1 MNHLKSRTM
10 LKKLKTNRWNLEVE
24 VHEMK
29 VTITILIVSFFFLSG
44 VPGYAVPRKLLEAY
58 KKEYSFLEE
67 TKRQLRGRLA
77 QVEKLTKSKVEQG
90 EEEIERLQRGLVGLK
105 AQNDDL
111 EEKLQVSNRNDDTE
125 NDEERLLDL
134 LERADHRMKEAG
146 LKFENGKELSLQ
158 VMGENLK
165 KMFIAGGRLI
175 TRGGQVRRVKG
186 KYFLADGKLVSGDL
200 IQVGRIATFGL
211 AADGVGA
218 LAPAGEG
225 RLKLWPTSS
234 QKTALALSRG
244 ERIPSLE
251 ILVYETLEKPLTP
264 KKTMSLLETIR
275 AGGIIAWVIVGIG
288 VLAFLLILVRMAILF
303 FYGRGAKKLAR
314 KVEPLVAEKNYDAA
328 KIYLK
333 SKRGASSHV
342 IRAAIEG
349 MGFGR
354 ERINDKVS
362 EALLGEVPKIERF
375 GAAIT
380 VFAAVAPLLGLL
392 GTVTGM
398 ISTFDVIT
406 EHGTGDPKL
415 LSGGISEALITTQLG
430 LCVAIPTLL
439 VGTLL
444 RGWAMGIQSGIEQ
457 AAMKIINIDQY
468 NISGSL
474 EELEGGEKK
483 GTFTEKSS
491 QKAAAQEETTKKEAG
506 KEKTSDGLIIED
518 RTGAPQETGEKVEP
532 GLCNHFVLTQ
542 QNSAK
547 GEGETHYSGR

>member
-1 MNHLKSRTM
+1 M
-10 LKKLKTNRWNLEVE
+10 KL
-24 VHEMK
+24 
-29 VTITILIVSFFFLSG
+29 TINILVFSVLFLSG
-44 VPGYAVPRKLLEAY
+44 VRGYAVPKKLLDAY

-67 TKRQLRGRLA
+67 TKRQLRGRVA
-77 QVEKLTKSKVEQG
+77 QIEKLTKSKVEEG
-90 EEEIERLQRGLVGLK
+90 EEQIERLQRSLVGLK

-111 EEKLQVSNRNDDTE
+111 EDKLQVSNRNDDAE
-125 NDEERLLDL
+125 NEEERLLDL
-134 LERADHRMKEAG
+134 LERADHRMNEAG
-146 LKFENGKELSLQ
+146 LKFEKGKELSLP

-165 KMFIAGGRLI
+165 KIFIAGGRLI

-186 KYFLADGKLVSGDL
+186 EYFLADGKLVFGDL

-211 AADGVGA
+211 AEEGVGA

-225 RLKLWPTSS
+225 RLKLWPADSE
-234 QKTALALSRG
+234 KTAIAISKG
-244 ERIPSLE
+244 KKVPSLK
-251 ILVYETLEKPLTP
+251 ILVYETLDKPLTP
-264 KKTMSLLETIR
+264 KKTMTLLETIR

-288 VLAFLLILVRMAILF
+288 ALAFLLILVRIGILF
-303 FYGRGAKKLAR
+303 FYGKGAKKLAR
-314 KVEPLVAEKNYDAA
+314 KVEPLVAEKNYDGA
-328 KIYLK
+328 KDYLK
-333 SKRGASSHV
+333 NKRGASSQV

-362 EALLGEVPKIERF
+362 EALLGEMPKIERF

-439 VGTLL
+439 VGTLI

-468 NISGSL
+468 SNNSSL
-474 EELEGGEKK
+474 EKLK
-483 GTFTEKSS
+483 GRE
-491 QKAAAQEETTKKEAG
+491 QEETSKDKC
-506 KEKTSDGLIIED
+506 SDQLIVED
-518 RTGAPQETGEKVEP
+518 RTGSPQKKDGEVEG

-542 QNSAK
+542 QNSTK
-547 GEGETHYSGR
+547 REGETHYSGR